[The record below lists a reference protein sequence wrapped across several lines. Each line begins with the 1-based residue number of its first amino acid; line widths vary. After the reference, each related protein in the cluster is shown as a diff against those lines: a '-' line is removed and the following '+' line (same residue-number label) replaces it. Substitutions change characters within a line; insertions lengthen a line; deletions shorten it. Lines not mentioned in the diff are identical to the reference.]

1 MGTEKLIYW
10 FEEAGKEHNDILGK
24 KCANLGETTRLG
36 LPVPPGFAI
45 SINLYRRFLEES
57 GAGKEMESCIARLGD
72 LQGRAI
78 PVYKEA
84 GSILQGILLTKEMPS
99 SLKNK
104 IVSYYEQSCEKVG
117 ITDMAVSVRSAGTE
131 SRPGMFNTYLNVKG
145 AENVLQKVK
154 EVWASAYTP
163 RGIAFRAKKGIPA
176 LKDEL
181 GVGVVKMVNA
191 KSAGIGFTVDPV
203 TGDDSQIIIEAN
215 WGLGEGVVSGV
226 LSVDR
231 FIINK
236 ENRDIKERSIG
247 KKAKCV
253 VMQDDGAEWEE
264 TPSNRQSI
272 PCLSDD
278 EIAQIVKL
286 SLKLEKLMGRPQ
298 DIEWAFDSD
307 FSFPDNLFLL
317 QTRPA
322 KVHASKIGTS
332 TDQLADKLVGSL
344 RGMDF
349 SKAKDKI
356 KSVKFRF

>member
-1 MGTEKLIYW
+1 MSAEKLIYW

-36 LPVPPGFAI
+36 IPVPPGFAI
-45 SINLYRRFLEES
+45 SINLYRQFLEES
-57 GAGKEMESCIARLGD
+57 GAGKEMKRCLAKIGD

-84 GSILQGILLTKEMPS
+84 GKALQTILLTKEMPP
-99 SLKNK
+99 SLKNE
-104 IVSYYEQSCEKVG
+104 IVSFYEQLCEKVG
-117 ITDMAVSVRSAGTE
+117 LADLAVSVRSAGTE

-145 AENVLQKVK
+145 VENVLQKVK

-181 GVGVVKMVNA
+181 GVGIVKMVNA

-215 WGLGEGVVSGV
+215 WGLGEGVVSGIE
-226 LSVDR
+226 SVDR
-231 FIINK
+231 FIVTK
-236 ENRDIKERSIG
+236 ENHEIKERNIG
-247 KKAKCV
+247 KKLKCV
-253 VMQDDGAEWEE
+253 IMQDDGAGWEE
-264 TPSNRQSI
+264 TPLNRQSV

-278 EIAQIVKL
+278 EIAQVVKL
-286 SLKLEKLMGRPQ
+286 SLKLEKLMGKPQ

-322 KVHASKIGTS
+322 KVHVSRLGSS
-332 TDQLADKLVGSL
+332 TDQLADKLIGSL
-344 RGMDF
+344 KGMDF

-356 KSVKFRF
+356 KNMEFRF